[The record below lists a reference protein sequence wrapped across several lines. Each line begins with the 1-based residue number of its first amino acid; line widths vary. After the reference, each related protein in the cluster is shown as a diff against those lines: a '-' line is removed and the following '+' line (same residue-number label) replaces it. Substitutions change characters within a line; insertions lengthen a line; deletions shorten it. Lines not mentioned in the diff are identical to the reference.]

1 LGKQIS
7 EWSAMH
13 GYNVNIYDVNPRG
26 LVEFVDEVSCKIRS
40 KKSTGEIHLF
50 NSLSKTVEK
59 ADLIIEAVPENLELK
74 RNIFSEIDRNAPP
87 HAILATNSSSIPVS
101 RLEESV
107 ERKNKL
113 LNIHF
118 YQLPHY
124 PMADIARGPQTDDET
139 FTKGKKWL
147 ESIDIT
153 PLILKKECLGFVY
166 NRVWRAIK
174 KECLKIWAGG
184 YADIEDVDKAWKIV
198 TNMNVGPFG
207 LMDVVGLDVVYDIEM
222 MYYKESGDPKDKP
235 PHELKDKIDKNELGQ
250 KTGKGFYNWKDDKVI
265 H

>member
-1 LGKQIS
+1 
-7 EWSAMH
+7 MH
-13 GYNVNIYDVNPRG
+13 GYNVSIYDVNPKG
-26 LVEFVDEVSCKIRS
+26 LVEFVEEVSYKIRS
-40 KKSTGEIHLF
+40 KKFIGEIHLF
-50 NSLSKTVEK
+50 NSLSNAVEK

-74 RNIFSEIDRNAPP
+74 RTVFSEIDRNAPP

-101 RLEESV
+101 RLEENV

-124 PMADIARGPQTDDET
+124 PMADIARGTQTDDET

-147 ESIDIT
+147 DSIEIT

-184 YADIEDVDKAWKIV
+184 YADIEDVDNAWKIV
-198 TNMNVGPFG
+198 TKMSMGPFG
-207 LMDVVGLDVVYDIEM
+207 LMDVVGLDVIYDIEM
-222 MYYKESGDPKDKP
+222 MYYKESGDPGDKP
-235 PHELKDKIDKNELGQ
+235 PQKLKTKIEKNELGQ
-250 KTGKGFYNWKDDKVI
+250 KTGKGFYNWKDDNVT